1 MEIPNNEISYKL
13 ASSIENLDDLSQ
25 MIELK
30 ECKICLSDYNQNLM
44 ISPCDCNGS
53 LKYVHINCLEYYH
66 FTPNTNN
73 SICEICGFRYLQ
85 KTEFNKELIY
95 KLLGIYFIIFLNN
108 VLSTMILFECEFIY
122 FIMIGLYLI
131 MFNIIF
137 ELKKCYQVNI
147 DSYLPEKYNLTESNY
162 IVLLNNYKSHLIT
175 SYIFVI
181 LFKFL
186 EVICLIYSQIS
197 KKFYKLFYIFVS
209 LLFFIYISYFIISKS
224 VYTVVVNR
232 NN

>member
-1 MEIPNNEISYKL
+1 
-13 ASSIENLDDLSQ
+13 
-25 MIELK
+25 
-30 ECKICLSDYNQNLM
+30 
-44 ISPCDCNGS
+44 
-53 LKYVHINCLEYYH
+53 
-66 FTPNTNN
+66 
-73 SICEICGFRYLQ
+73 
-85 KTEFNKELIY
+85 
-95 KLLGIYFIIFLNN
+95 
-108 VLSTMILFECEFIY
+108 
-122 FIMIGLYLI
+122 